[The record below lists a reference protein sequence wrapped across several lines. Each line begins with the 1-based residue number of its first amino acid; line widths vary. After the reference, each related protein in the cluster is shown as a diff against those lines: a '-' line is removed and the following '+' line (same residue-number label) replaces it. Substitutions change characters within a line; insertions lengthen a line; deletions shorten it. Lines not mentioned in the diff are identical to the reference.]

1 MRNTVQT
8 GAPPARQETARRQIP
23 VKAQFAFGF
32 INLVIEPDLRR
43 LGDAPDRF
51 EQITPGE
58 EVILL
63 KAQRAGK
70 TTGIGTAG
78 TFAVAPVDA
87 SRGWLTHRGG

>member
-1 MRNTVQT
+1 M
-8 GAPPARQETARRQIP
+8 
-23 VKAQFAFGF
+23 
-32 INLVIEPDLRR
+32 IEPDLRR

-70 TTGIGTAG
+70 DDGH
-78 TFAVAPVDA
+78 
-87 SRGWLTHRGG
+87 RNGWHVLPLRQLTHHADG